1 MAASVQT
8 VDGRQSSAR
17 RRRGSTTRSSGGTTL
32 EYLLTAPAIYSL
44 IVPLVLLDLW
54 ATFYQHVCFRVYG
67 IARVRRADYFVVDRE
82 RLPYLN
88 ALEKANCAY
97 CGYANGVISYARE
110 IAARTEQYWCPIKHL
125 RAPRSTHNRYAS
137 FIAYGDAR
145 TLRRERERLRREAG
159 E

>member
-1 MAASVQT
+1 TIPSMNSSCPRSWSPWPGRNSRSPRRREPAMAASVHT

-54 ATFYQHVCFRVYG
+54 ASFYQHACFRVYG

-88 ALEKANCAY
+88 ALEKAN
-97 CGYANGVISYARE
+97 
-110 IAARTEQYWCPIKHL
+110 
-125 RAPRSTHNRYAS
+125 
-137 FIAYGDAR
+137 
-145 TLRRERERLRREAG
+145 
-159 E
+159 